1 MLKRSISFLLA
12 LLLSLSLLPGRALAL
27 DEPVPSGPPA
37 IVEQVDPETP
47 DGPEDPEDSIMLMS
61 AEPSGSVPEEN
72 DRGLGKGD

>member
-37 IVEQVDPETP
+37 IVEQIDPETP
-47 DGPEDPEDSIMLMS
+47 DGSEDPEDSIMPMS
-61 AEPSGSVPEEN
+61 AAGGIQWPEMEGHEHN
-72 DRGLGKGD
+72 DGD

>member
-37 IVEQVDPETP
+37 IVEQVDQEEPE
-47 DGPEDPEDSIMLMS
+47 GSEDPIMLLS
-61 AEPSGSVPEEN
+61 AEPTQRGPEKDDRDCGN
-72 DRGLGKGD
+72 D